1 MAKVPATAKAKFEIN
16 RSLGDDI
23 VTGRPYPIARLPT
36 LGTVPI
42 SPLDFQFQPDGVD
55 SYLAALH
62 QSIGDTNREIT
73 SSINEAA
80 KALGA
85 TPPQAMSYAKM
96 NFLPDPANYGLM
108 SWPGIQP
115 ESLRKVARENIVPQ
129 MVIRSRVTDLRRYAS
144 LSTHLWSPGWKI
156 VMRQAGDT
164 PSKQDKDDIKEAER
178 FIANCS
184 REQVYADPRD
194 RDAHAILPFEGF
206 LCGMADDTFTFDGW
220 SVWTDRDR
228 VGRVR
233 AFANLPAGLI
243 RLALPQRGYRDDPDL
258 FAALIDETN
267 TPVKPFTRDEMTWK
281 VRNVRNDPSVIGYGW
296 SEIEIAIMLVQAFQG
311 AIQLNADTFTRNSIP
326 NGMMVLK
333 GDYWQ
338 QEQIDALMREWTN
351 MKRGLSKMW
360 GMPVIAVP
368 EDGEI
373 EIMPFMDL
381 KGQEIRYKDHLNLM
395 AGVYCCISQF
405 PISRTGMFASG
416 GTRDNKPV
424 PDNNTELQGV
434 DDPGL
439 PALLSF
445 AENTINEYLLQPNW
459 PRLRLMFMNKNP
471 KEDAR
476 SYEARKMARTWAEA
490 RAEADQPKLTEAGP
504 SWAKP
509 MMELM
514 EMCPDDPAKAG
525 VFQSLAVTMLEDKLG
540 INDQPEGE
548 GGGAIGGNGSKT
560 AKPGAP
566 FAPAKDPAKLG
577 NKGHR
582 SGVRRNS
589 AKEETSAG
597 E

>member
-1 MAKVPATAKAKFEIN
+1 MTKASGAVAKAEFSIN
-16 RSLGDDI
+16 PEVGMP
-23 VTGRPYPIARLPT
+23 GPRLPT
-36 LGTVPI
+36 LGVSPI
-42 SPLDFQFQPDGVD
+42 SPMSHMFQVDGVD

-62 QSIGDTNREIT
+62 QSIGDTQKAIT
-73 SSINEAA
+73 DSITEAA

-85 TPPQAMSYAKM
+85 TPPQAMTYAKM

-115 ESLRKVARENIVPQ
+115 ESLRKIARENIVPQ
-129 MVIRSRVTDLRRYAS
+129 MVMRSRVTDLRRYSS
-144 LSTHLWSPGWKI
+144 LSTHPWSPGWKI
-156 VMRQAGDT
+156 VLREADAT
-164 PSKQDKDDIKEAER
+164 PSKQDKEDIKEAEY

-184 REQVYADPRD
+184 RESVYTNPRD

-220 SVWTDRDR
+220 SIWTDRDR

-233 AFANLPAGLI
+233 SFANLPAGLI
-243 RLALPQRGYRDDPDL
+243 RLALPMRGYRDDPDL

-267 TPVKPFTRDEMTWK
+267 TPVKAFTRDEMTWRI
-281 VRNVRNDPSVIGYGW
+281 RNVRNDPAVLGYGW
-296 SEIEIAIMLVQAFQG
+296 SESEIAILLVQAFQG
-311 AIQLNADTFTRNSIP
+311 GIQLNTETFSRNSIP

-360 GMPVIAVP
+360 GLPVIAVP

-395 AGVYCCISQF
+395 AGVYCAISQF
-405 PISRTGMFASG
+405 PIARLGMFASG
-416 GTRDNKPV
+416 GSRDNKPV
-424 PDNNTELQGV
+424 ADSAVEIQGV

-439 PALLSF
+439 PALLTF
-445 AENTINEYLLQPNW
+445 IENTINEYLLQPNW
-459 PRLRLMFMNKNP
+459 PKLKIVFMNKNP

-476 SYEARKMARTWAEA
+476 SYEAKKLARTWAEA
-490 RAEADQPKLTEAGP
+490 RALVDLPPLMKIAP
-504 SWAKP
+504 SWSKP
-509 MMELM
+509 MMEIM
-514 EMCPDDPAKAG
+514 EACPEDPSKAG
-525 VFQSLAVTMLEDKLG
+525 VFQALAITMLEDKLG

-548 GGGAIGGNGSKT
+548 GGPSGSGDGGKT
-560 AKPGAP
+560 ATPGAP
-566 FAPAKDPAKLG
+566 FPSKKDPAKSQAH
-577 NKGHR
+577 GHR
-582 SGVRRNS
+582 AGVRRS
-589 AKEETSAG
+589 SRKEAG
-597 E
+597 TGND